1 MAPQRQEVYYGL
13 AFALAGQNRVE
24 EAIQAAQSA
33 VELPPNVARA
43 YYHLGLMRAISKNKT
58 EALKAFEIMFKLS
71 PDLSGLFSSDATGL
85 IVSYKIL
92 GAFDKL
98 GDLVI
103 KRIEGKIIISISQDD
118 YLLTLKYFTD
128 QRDAE
133 NFIKVASYLAQF
145 SNLKDDMEIL
155 IDLAK
160 NGNWDIINSL

>member
-33 VELPPNVARA
+33 VELQPNVSRA
-43 YYHLGLMRAISKNKT
+43 YYHLGLMYAISKNKA
-58 EALKAFEIMFKLS
+58 EAIKAFEIMFNLD
-71 PDLSGLFSSDATGL
+71 PDLSGLLSSDATGL

-92 GAFDKL
+92 GSFDKL
-98 GDLVI
+98 AELVI
-103 KRIEGKIIISISQDD
+103 KRIEEKIIIGISQND
-118 YLLTLKYFTD
+118 YLLALKYFAD

-145 SNLKDDMEIL
+145 DDFKEDMEVL

-160 NGNWDIINSL
+160 NGNWEIILKL